1 MNAKKGLT
9 LVELMV
15 VIVIFGLFMASI
27 VQVLSMQNR
36 KSVQVQSTSNLQMD
50 AQVAFNIL
58 KNDIYHAGL
67 GIGVERFSIVSQ
79 DGGANNP
86 DQITLFGIVLGSEVP
101 TARWNPVVRRS
112 EGGVLICKRWR
123 DAARDIRQNDTILI
137 LSPDKNLILD
147 RLNVQNI
154 TVDVSDPTIMEV
166 RVNNTSASANASS
179 IAYCILDNNAYR
191 NGITYRI
198 QEINGVPVL
207 MRGNERFL
215 ENVEDLEFAY
225 GLDVDEDGE
234 VEPNE
239 FENTINAFQTRIQNF
254 NSTELYDRAFIIRIS
269 MLVRTE
275 SRIQDV
281 RFPATMQIENRT
293 INFTEAERRFD
304 RVLLSTTIS
313 PRNIRR

>member
-1 MNAKKGLT
+1 MNKKGLT

-15 VIVIFGLFMASI
+15 ALVIFGLFMASI

-67 GIGVERFSIVSQ
+67 GIGVERFSIRSQ
-79 DGGANNP
+79 DGGANAP
-86 DQITLFGIVLGSEVP
+86 DQITLFGVALGAEVP
-101 TARWNPVVRRS
+101 VVRWNPIVRRS
-112 EGGVLICKRWR
+112 ESGVLVCKRWI
-123 DAARDIRQNDTILI
+123 DSSRDIALNDTVLI
-137 LSPDKNLILD
+137 LSPDKTLIIDQL
-147 RLNVQNI
+147 RIQQI
-154 TVDVSDPTIMEV
+154 TVDASDPTVMEV
-166 RVNNTSASANASS
+166 RVHNTSASANASS
-179 IAYCILDNNAYR
+179 IVYCIQNNNVYT
-191 NGITYRI
+191 NGITYSI
-198 QEINGVPVL
+198 QNINGVPVL

-225 GLDVDEDGE
+225 GIDIDEDGE

-239 FENTINAFQTRIQNF
+239 FENRLENFQARIPGF
-254 NSTELYDRAFIIRIS
+254 NSTVLYDRAFVIRVS

-275 SRIQDV
+275 SRLQDV
-281 RFPATMQIENRT
+281 RFPQTMQIENRT
-293 INFTEAERRFD
+293 INFTETERSFD
-304 RVLLSTTIS
+304 RVLLSTLIS

>member
-1 MNAKKGLT
+1 MNKKGLT

-15 VIVIFGLFMASI
+15 ALVIFGLFMASI

-67 GIGVERFSIVSQ
+67 GIGVERFSIISQ
-79 DGGANNP
+79 DGGTNAP
-86 DQITLFGIVLGSEVP
+86 DQITLLGVALGSEVP
-101 TARWNPVVRRS
+101 VVRWNPVVQRS
-112 EGGVLICKRWR
+112 EGGVLVCRRWG
-123 DAARDIRQNDTILI
+123 DVSRDIAVNDTILI
-137 LSPDKNLILD
+137 LSPEKNLIIDNLK
-147 RLNVQNI
+147 VQHI

-179 IAYCILDNNAYR
+179 IVYCIQNNNVYT

-198 QEINGVPVL
+198 QTIDGIPVL

-225 GLDVDEDGE
+225 GIDVDDDGE

-239 FENTINAFQTRIQNF
+239 FENSLENFQARIQGF
-254 NSTELYDRAFIIRIS
+254 NSSVLYDRTFVIRVS

-275 SRIQDV
+275 SRLQDV
-281 RFPATMQIENRT
+281 RFAETMQIENRT
-293 INFTEAERRFD
+293 INFTDTERRFD
-304 RVLLSTTIS
+304 RLLLSTTIS